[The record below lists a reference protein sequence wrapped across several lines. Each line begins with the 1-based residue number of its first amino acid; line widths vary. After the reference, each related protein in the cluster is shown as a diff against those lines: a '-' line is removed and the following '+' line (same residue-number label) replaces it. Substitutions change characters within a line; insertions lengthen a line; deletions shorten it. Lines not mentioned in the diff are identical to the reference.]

1 MTGQNWSDIGSLWG
15 IDLEHGLGA
24 GEATLDSDT
33 DAAAVYSGVRFLLRD
48 ARVELAAG
56 SEVNGNVLE
65 EDVTIVI
72 GGGGNLPAE
81 RQGAFGLQQDR
92 VNPVT
97 LHLNSQDWITQGVVE
112 SGEVTDA
119 VFLAAVEVRI
129 PIDG

>member
-1 MTGQNWSDIGSLWG
+1 
-15 IDLEHGLGA
+15 
-24 GEATLDSDT
+24 
-33 DAAAVYSGVRFLLRD
+33 
-48 ARVELAAG
+48 
-56 SEVNGNVLE
+56 VNGNVLE